1 MDMHLSV
8 WYLLSSSHPHP
19 TPPQLLP
26 SPPQPH
32 QNIMDV
38 SYHIT
43 EYHKIIAEL
52 RGKIEHLQKQL
63 QTAQPGKT
71 EEPPQGGCGCEE
83 RRESHKHTHTCTG
96 PATTGEPI
104 RTQLQAILTKEK
116 AFLTE
121 EKELQQEMLGVEC
134 ALLQNALECQKHIC
148 AIKDW
153 ELKRNSLGSISIHK
167 ISTNSVQSPIATAGH
182 MTSCDQATSCD
193 DHTVLSELCISPDSV
208 SELLGISLE
217 PMGVPLE
224 PMEVSSYREEL
235 ATLAADK
242 QRLETNQ
249 RRLQQK
255 LKANRSAMIDLQQV
269 GVVHVEV
276 GP

>member
-1 MDMHLSV
+1 
-8 WYLLSSSHPHP
+8 
-19 TPPQLLP
+19 
-26 SPPQPH
+26 
-32 QNIMDV
+32 
-38 SYHIT
+38 
-43 EYHKIIAEL
+43 
-52 RGKIEHLQKQL
+52 
-63 QTAQPGKT
+63 
-71 EEPPQGGCGCEE
+71 
-83 RRESHKHTHTCTG
+83 
-96 PATTGEPI
+96 
-104 RTQLQAILTKEK
+104 
-116 AFLTE
+116 
-121 EKELQQEMLGVEC
+121 MLGVEC

-167 ISTNSVQSPIATAGH
+167 ISVQSPIATAGH
-182 MTSCDQATSCD
+182 MTSCD